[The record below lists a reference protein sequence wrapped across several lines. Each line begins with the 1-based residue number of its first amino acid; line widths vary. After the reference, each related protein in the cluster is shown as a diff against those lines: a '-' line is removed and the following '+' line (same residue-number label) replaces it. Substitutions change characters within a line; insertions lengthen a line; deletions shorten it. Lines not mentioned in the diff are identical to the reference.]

1 MEILAKLP
9 PLHMQ
14 PGWVYP
20 LGLALFLLVV
30 AGAAVLSHRAMSRR
44 K

>member
-1 MEILAKLP
+1 MDDILAKLP

-20 LGLALFLLVV
+20 LGLFLFLLML
-30 AGAAVLSHRAMSRR
+30 ALSAALVRR
-44 K
+44 KMR